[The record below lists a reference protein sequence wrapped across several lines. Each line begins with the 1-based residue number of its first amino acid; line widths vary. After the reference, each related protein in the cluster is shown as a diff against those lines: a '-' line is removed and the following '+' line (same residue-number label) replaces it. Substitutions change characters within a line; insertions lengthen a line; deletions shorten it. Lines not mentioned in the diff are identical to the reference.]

1 MSVPRI
7 LAIICPLVQILL
19 ALTSVSDVQR
29 VTDPMDHNVLIST
42 SVLMV
47 LISVIV
53 MHDVEI
59 QKALT
64 FALVIPVILEMV
76 EIAAMLM
83 SVQQI
88 NTIAKTDID
97 ALIQSV
103 VSHAK
108 TLMNAHPISIDVTQ
122 TLYARTP
129 LGLMTVTVELVTKE
143 MGAPVLI

>member
-19 ALTSVSDVQR
+19 ALTSVFHVQR
-29 VTDPMDHNVLIST
+29 VTDPMDHNVSILM
-42 SVLMV
+42 SVLLV

-53 MHDVEI
+53 MRDVEI

-64 FALVIPVILEMV
+64 IALAIPVILEMV

-88 NTIAKTDID
+88 NTTVKTDID

-108 TLMNAHPISIDVTQ
+108 TLMNARPININVTQ
-122 TLYARTP
+122 MLYAETP
-129 LGLMTVTVELVTKE
+129 LALMTVPVELVTK
-143 MGAPVLI
+143 VNLSNY

>member
-7 LAIICPLVQILL
+7 RAIICLLVKILL
-19 ALTSVSDVQR
+19 ALTSVFNVQR
-29 VTDPMDHNVLIST
+29 VTDPMDHNVSILM
-42 SVLMV
+42 SVLLV

-53 MHDVEI
+53 MRDVEI

-64 FALVIPVILEMV
+64 IALAIPAILEMV
-76 EIAAMLM
+76 EIAAMLT

-88 NTIAKTDID
+88 ITTVKTDID

-108 TLMNAHPISIDVTQ
+108 TLMNARPININVTQ
-122 TLYARTP
+122 MLYAETP
-129 LGLMTVTVELVTKE
+129 LALMTVPVEMVIKVNLSNY
-143 MGAPVLI
+143 